1 MLTTYQTYNP
11 PPLSYRNVK
20 PKIEPS
26 HIALNSIYT
35 DDIRYKLNESIT
47 FSISKEESDFI
58 IRCEKFDITVW
69 GETEDEAKEAF
80 GFAFDAL
87 YKCYALESDENLTA
101 GAIELKKSLLSIV
114 QNYEAQK
121 S

>member
-1 MLTTYQTYNP
+1 MLTTYQTYNTTP
-11 PPLSYRNVK
+11 VTYRKVK
-20 PKIEPS
+20 PKIESS

-47 FSISKEESDFI
+47 YSISKEESDFI